1 MSNIILNQQAIND
14 MLDFCDNY
22 ELIWT
27 IKDNLSLL
35 SNTTDAERIR
45 TITTET
51 VELIQNNIS
60 FDTSFIVLT

>member
-1 MSNIILNQQAIND
+1 

>member
-35 SNTTDAERIR
+35 SHATDAEQIR
-45 TITTET
+45 TITAET
-51 VELIQNNIS
+51 IELIQNNIS
-60 FDTSFIVLT
+60 FDTSFIVLS